1 MALRACMTPLQKAN
15 RAYSKYV
22 KVLVIE
28 PMFTSLTQDDVDYV
42 LPHLLKAIG
51 LPPSSLI
58 LDQAGS
64 NLGVYLKAWADK
76 MDLPVE
82 LVKMSPF
89 VNDLEQSIVGHLRGV
104 EKADAVVAFW
114 KSENSVIAA
123 AVRSACAR
131 KGIPLVCY
139 YAW

>member
-1 MALRACMTPLQKAN
+1 M
-15 RAYSKYV
+15 

-28 PMFTSLTQDDVDYV
+28 PMFTALTQQDIDVV
-42 LPHLLKAIG
+42 LPNLLKAIG
-51 LPPSSLI
+51 LPPSCLI

-64 NLGVYLKAWADK
+64 NLGLYLKAWADK
-76 MDLPVE
+76 MDMPVE

-89 VNDLEQSIVGHLRGV
+89 VSDLEQTLVGHLRGV
-104 EKADAVVAFW
+104 NKADAVIAFW
-114 KSENSVIAA
+114 KTEDSVIAS

-131 KGIPLVCY
+131 KGIPLIVF

>member
-1 MALRACMTPLQKAN
+1 M
-15 RAYSKYV
+15 
-22 KVLVIE
+22 KVLIIE
-28 PMFTSLTQDDVDYV
+28 PMFGPLTQQDIDAM
-42 LPHLLKAIG
+42 LPHLLKTIG
-51 LPPSSLI
+51 LPPSCLI

-76 MDLPVE
+76 MDMPVE

-89 VNDLEQSIVGHLRGV
+89 ISDLEQCLIGHLRGV
-104 EKADAVVAFW
+104 EMADAVIAFW
-114 KSENSVIAA
+114 KTDNSLVSQ